1 MYTYIVSYIYRET
14 YIYIY
19 LTSFNI
25 CFWGHSKFI
34 LKKAPS
40 KTVFSR
46 RRWRSPRLPLPAPAP
61 ESAEPVAEPQERIV
75 TTEAWNKDD

>member
-1 MYTYIVSYIYRET
+1 MFLGTFQV
-14 YIYIY
+14 
-19 LTSFNI
+19 F
-25 CFWGHSKFI
+25 FK
-34 LKKAPS
+34 KKAPS
-40 KTVFSR
+40 KTVFS